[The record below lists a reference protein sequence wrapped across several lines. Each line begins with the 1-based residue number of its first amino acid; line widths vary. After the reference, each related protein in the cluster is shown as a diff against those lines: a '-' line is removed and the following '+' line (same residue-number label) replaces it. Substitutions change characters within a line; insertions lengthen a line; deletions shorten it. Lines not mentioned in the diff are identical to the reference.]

1 MTNFKSHSH
10 MLHGAGIFTYMIGWF
25 WGEMLVNIPYM
36 EHLGFEHLPIIVI
49 HQAQIG
55 DFVWISGSL
64 LALNWAIQR
73 TMNWVPRWHA
83 HVSSAHNPWSFYYFG
98 WLRTGFPVHG
108 KKPFMDYDHPQPHH
122 QSTIKPSIINMYQ
135 WYPISVSWLNP
146 LHWWVFHPIKHMAFH
161 QGSTGSQHLA
171 SQDLLVDAHG
181 ILSGCVTVRSWTSL
195 WWGKSWPRNIQR
207 FLFVKNVPLRYIII
221 S

>member
-1 MTNFKSHSH
+1 
-10 MLHGAGIFTYMIGWF
+10 
-25 WGEMLVNIPYM
+25 LVNIPYM